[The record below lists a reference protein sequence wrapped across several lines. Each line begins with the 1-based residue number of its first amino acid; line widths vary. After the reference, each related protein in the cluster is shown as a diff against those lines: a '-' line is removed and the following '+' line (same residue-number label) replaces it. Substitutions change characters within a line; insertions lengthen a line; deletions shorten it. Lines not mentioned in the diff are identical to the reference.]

1 MQQTVAE
8 QKPLRQGESGQRN
21 ESTRRPRLQPVTL
34 QSLSMPLPGPLQ
46 CQGPVDLEHVPL
58 PHEVLPQPERSE
70 APPHAASH
78 YSTLLGPSAPASFPL
93 LQQLQEEAINQN
105 EMIAPLPIAPLPT
118 FVGVPLPVAI
128 DTPQSSGGQPDSI
141 SLTVHQHAQ
150 DSSHEDFMLHSSVDS
165 RDQQLRGKQS
175 QNAMHE
181 RADSP
186 LRQSSEEGTA
196 VGNSLS
202 PGGSLPVLFH
212 LFSQGNPSTLP
223 PSETRDRDC
232 FCFSST
238 PAAARTSMSMSHA
251 EPISASLGAACTRS
265 CVSAISGSAY
275 DGGLHG
281 TSPVASEPAL
291 ADPHFATASSRLPM
305 TPMVFMPGSTDGTAI
320 PSEMSNTKNKKEYL
334 MWSTGYAGSPGGLSG
349 GLSITSP
356 QLPIEAMGPSSSW
369 IASNTPEPLDVQCVQ
384 KSVHSGAGGEGKHAA
399 ATAAVNAT
407 RRRWKEAIGWCRLL
421 GTLAVWFC
429 VLFSTASLLE
439 LKAASAMRVLQIAA
453 PIAAVLL
460 FFSPANAAHK
470 ALNEGDVSSL
480 PIGVFTAQAVSCIVA
495 IVYGMQID
503 SKAILITNATGL
515 LAELCWMAVWASA
528 SQEQTESRGMA
539 ISSFTDEGTLARPS
553 VRLESAAGAN
563 PTVTDSPRGA
573 LSSLQRRGLQRIAK
587 SKSGLNFASSPR
599 LGGPLA
605 STVGAALSPRQKGGG
620 LGAATRHKRP
630 VQPQK
635 PHPSVAAALVGD
647 RYVLS
652 KGTVANTGASDSS
665 LHRSASVSNY
675 LNRPSSGDSSS
686 EGTKNNSSTN
696 LSTEPDRSSNNRRR
710 SSNSRLRK
718 RRRSHQESRSALS
731 PVLVLCCLRYLGMLL
746 AFTAPVFLFLL
757 LLPVALVAWL
767 QVPASLCLFAAH
779 IPRLCFMIRAKSH
792 NCLPLPL
799 VLMGILCNACWALL
813 GYISALN
820 AVCCVGLVGKPLLV
834 SISVPACEWISR
846 L

>member
-165 RDQQLRGKQS
+165 RDQQLR
-175 QNAMHE
+175 
-181 RADSP
+181 
-186 LRQSSEEGTA
+186 
-196 VGNSLS
+196 
-202 PGGSLPVLFH
+202 
-212 LFSQGNPSTLP
+212 
-223 PSETRDRDC
+223 
-232 FCFSST
+232 
-238 PAAARTSMSMSHA
+238 

-421 GTLAVWFC
+421 GTLA
-429 VLFSTASLLE
+429 
-439 LKAASAMRVLQIAA
+439 
-453 PIAAVLL
+453 
-460 FFSPANAAHK
+460 
-470 ALNEGDVSSL
+470 
-480 PIGVFTAQAVSCIVA
+480 AVSCIVA

-820 AVCCVGLVGKPLLV
+820 AVCCVGLVGYLFSALQMHVIWWSKGSLKFIDFDCIGGATR
-834 SISVPACEWISR
+834 SQGWREDQHSER
-846 L
+846 LSSPPTR